1 MAEVFEPKILGM
13 LCSWCAYTGADTAG
27 VSRAQYPANIRIVRV
42 MCSGRVDPLFIA
54 RAFENG
60 ADGVLVAGCHPGDCH
75 YISGNSYVQDRM
87 AVFGSL
93 LDFFGIDRRRLKLA
107 WVSGSEGHRFATVV
121 AELTE
126 ELRALGP
133 LRLKV
138 ASSVTHG

>member
-1 MAEVFEPKILGM
+1 MDTTFEPKILGM
-13 LCSWCAYTGADTAG
+13 LCSWCAYAGADTAG
-27 VSRAQYPANIRIVRV
+27 VSRAQYPPNIRIVRV

-60 ADGVLVAGCHPGDCH
+60 ADGVLVAGCHSGDCH
-75 YISGNSYVQDRM
+75 YISGNSYAADRFT
-87 AVFGSL
+87 AFSGL

-107 WVSGSEGHRFATVV
+107 WVSASEGTRFASVV
-121 AELTE
+121 AEMTE

-138 ASSVTHG
+138 QS

>member
-1 MAEVFEPKILGM
+1 MSEVFEPKILGL
-13 LCSWCAYTGADTAG
+13 LCSWCAYGGADTAG

-60 ADGVLVAGCHPGDCH
+60 ADGVLVAGCHSGDCH
-75 YISGNSYVQDRM
+75 YISGNSYAADRFT
-87 AVFGSL
+87 AFSGL

-107 WVSGSEGHRFATVV
+107 WVSASEGTRFASVV
-121 AELTE
+121 AEMTE

-133 LRLKV
+133 LKLKV
-138 ASSVTHG
+138 QS